1 MLKMLALQ
9 ALSYQMTSWLMHVTD
24 GRESPSATQEWFC
37 GRGMCLASA
46 VIDGESVGVYMIELI
61 DQQS

>member
-1 MLKMLALQ
+1 MLEMLALQ
-9 ALSYQMTSWLMHVTD
+9 ALIPGDKLVMHVTD

-46 VIDGESVGVYMIELI
+46 VIDGESVGVYMFELI